1 MRDRIPTPGKANR
14 VKITKDD
21 GAVVEGVLSYADDAT
36 QEGSAYNKANVL
48 PDDVCETLGLTGDP
62 EPKDAF
68 RLLYKAA
75 RVPQNYCRLIITV
88 THEDG
93 TPWVD
98 CQLAGI
104 ADVDADDLVTDSK
117 GVLAVNVTGESYTI
131 TPVTESEYFDKGINP
146 FTVQTP
152 VGTVVE
158 VSVAEESLEVKRV
171 NINSSRTVK
180 WSADVA
186 QVDVFCVGGG
196 GGGAGGGG
204 GGGYTATKL
213 NVTPTAGV
221 SYPAIV
227 GAGGKGAVAKT
238 SSTPASPAT
247 AGGTTSFMGC
257 SAAGGGCTLTGNGVI
272 GADGGSGGGSPGY
285 YGKNTGYTPPGEGGT
300 NGGNG
305 GKGDHSYGGTGQGT
319 TTKPFGDETEEIPYA
334 GGGAGA
340 LYNGRTSVYGPV
352 SGGHYGGGDSAS
364 VKEDNVV
371 APPKSGLPNTGGG
384 GGGIGDGYG
393 SYPGGDGGS
402 GVIIVRW
409 RNKT

>member
-21 GAVVEGVLSYADDAT
+21 GSVIEGVLSYADDAT

-48 PDDVCETLGLTGDP
+48 PDALCTTMGLTGDP

-75 RVPQNYCRLIITV
+75 SIPQNYCKLIITV

-93 TPWVD
+93 TPWAN

-104 ADVDADDLVTDSK
+104 ADVDAEDLVTDSK
-117 GVLAVNVTGESYTI
+117 GVLLVNVTGESYTI

-196 GGGAGGGG
+196 GGAYSAGG
-204 GGGYTATKL
+204 GGGYTNTKL
-213 NVTPTAGV
+213 NIIPAVGTT
-221 SYPAIV
+221 YPAIV
-227 GAGGKGAVAKT
+227 GAGGKGHEVISRNNVQAATDGGT
-238 SSTPASPAT
+238 SSL
-247 AGGTTSFMGC
+247 MGC
-257 SAAGGGCTLTGNGVI
+257 SAAGGKAGTGGNAGK
-272 GADGGSGGGSPGY
+272 GGDGGCGGGGPGY
-285 YGKNTGYTPPGEGGT
+285 WGKNSGTTFPGEGGT
-300 NGGNG
+300 DGGNG
-305 GKGDHSYGGTGQGT
+305 VSGNGSRGLGQGT
-319 TTKPFGDETEEIPYA
+319 TTKPFGDTTETIPYA
-334 GGGAGA
+334 GGGAG
-340 LYNGRTSVYGPV
+340 GPE
-352 SGGHYGGGDSAS
+352 SGNDDIVGPILGGYYGGGNGAKVQNRSDLIPA
-364 VKEDNVV
+364 EN
-371 APPKSGLPNTGGG
+371 GIPNSGGG
-384 GGGIGDGYG
+384 GGG
-393 SYPGGDGGS
+393 SNPESSNKGGDGGS